1 MNTNKCCHL
10 DLLLSGKTGRNAY
23 NAELVNQDQAVPRHL
38 DLPKLSELLKMRQNP
53 ADNDNEDDQ
62 ENNKEQQAFTFLTE
76 HLLGHVIGK
85 RDWDIKRC
93 FHRVSDYVSISDE
106 AYTLLLCENVYE
118 KWLKIKPPQA
128 GEVQTVVRGKYTD
141 QGNGASNK
149 KYKGWTAQGIQ
160 RYNQLYQN
168 VKQNRTEQWAKDI
181 EMRTIREY
189 QDRCKGRLVGT
200 QIRQKKRK
208 KQDWL
213 LGDDDNNNEAHA
225 EYPKAM
231 NELEDSALDQQ
242 DSDSENEE

>member
-128 GEVQTVVRGKYTD
+128 GEVRTVVRGSTRTKEMEHPTKSTKVGQRRESND
-141 QGNGASNK
+141 TTSCIKMSNK
-149 KYKGWTAQGIQ
+149 I
-160 RYNQLYQN
+160 
-168 VKQNRTEQWAKDI
+168 KQSSGLRTS
-181 EMRTIREY
+181 R
-189 QDRCKGRLVGT
+189 
-200 QIRQKKRK
+200 
-208 KQDWL
+208 
-213 LGDDDNNNEAHA
+213 
-225 EYPKAM
+225 
-231 NELEDSALDQQ
+231 
-242 DSDSENEE
+242 